1 MTGDG
6 KISTQ
11 DLTLNPNLL
20 TVVVGKVQNNLF
32 KAVVGKV
39 QGGEGREGVESGA
52 KNRTQRARGGRGLN
66 PGPTAC

>member
-39 QGGEGREGVESGA
+39 QGGEGREGEWRKKIALSVPAGVA
-52 KNRTQRARGGRGLN
+52 A
-66 PGPTAC
+66 